1 MVSPRGRRRLV
12 DLEFERDL
20 ENLLA
25 EIHESGS
32 SLMSGIVHP
41 LVPPEMAPPEFLS
54 AVRDFLLEHPF
65 ESNVFGM
72 TRFPSAEPD
81 ELDPVSDALDLTRD
95 ALAMHGLE
103 FHIASGR
110 AIVDDLW
117 MNVCAHM
124 WASRYGIAV
133 FEDRKGRGVN
143 HNMTIE
149 VGAMLMTGRRC
160 ALLKDESIPAMP
172 TDLVG
177 RIYKSLDLADADH
190 VRATVHDWV
199 REDLG
204 FPSCGE
210 CLR

>member
-1 MVSPRGRRRLV
+1 
-12 DLEFERDL
+12 
-20 ENLLA
+20 
-25 EIHESGS
+25 
-32 SLMSGIVHP
+32 MSGIVHP

-72 TRFPSAEPD
+72 TRFPSSNADDP
-81 ELDPVSDALDLTRD
+81 DPVSDALDLARD

-103 FHIASGR
+103 FHIASDR

-124 WASRYGIAV
+124 WASRYGIAF

-160 ALLKDESIPAMP
+160 ALLKDDSIPAMP

-177 RIYKSLDLADADH
+177 RIYKSIDLDNSAL
-190 VRATVHDWV
+190 VSETVHDWI

-204 FPSCGE
+204 FSPCGG
-210 CLR
+210 CGG